1 MACNTIHRALTAPL
15 NRCNRLSAFMT
26 EMARE
31 LAEALVPL
39 GVDEF
44 AGRRP
49 AGGDAPRSGSARTPG
64 SSQ

>member
-1 MACNTIHRALTAPL
+1 MACNTIHRTLTVPL
-15 NRCNRLSAFMT
+15 NRSERLSAFVT
-26 EMARE
+26 EIGRE

-49 AGGDAPRSGSARTPG
+49 AAGDAPQSGSARTPG
-64 SSQ
+64 SSP